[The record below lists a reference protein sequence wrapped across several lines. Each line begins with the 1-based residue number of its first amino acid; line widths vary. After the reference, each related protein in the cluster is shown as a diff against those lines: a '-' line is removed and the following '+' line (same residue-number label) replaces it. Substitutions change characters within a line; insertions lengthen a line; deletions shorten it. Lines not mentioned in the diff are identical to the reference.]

1 DQLVEI
7 SLSKIVEKIAEHET
21 VLNIQKETISIS
33 DKNETYKLPDNDH
46 NKEFDSST
54 SNNAKPLFYIISQDS
69 LVYKLKSEE
78 PEIDTLNTKKVI
90 SKEEFRANLVNKIEN
105 KTIFVE
111 NIVNKL
117 IRKEI
122 NIDDRIDKKTLE
134 SLIQYVFKINNID
147 FPYEYAVVKEDGKP
161 YLKSDKFNLSH
172 KDKTYKKLLFP
183 NDVLSN
189 DLLSQTYFLI
199 VYFNNPKTIFR
210 PLPSVILTS
219 IVLIL
224 LILSVFVTTIY
235 IILKQKK
242 ISEIKNDFINNM
254 THELKTPISTI
265 SLASQM
271 LKDNGIPSDKKDY
284 NQISNIIDVE
294 SRRLGFHVEKVLQMA
309 IIDRGGVELKK
320 KNLRVHQILNHI
332 VININLK
339 IKATNGKLIHSFDA
353 FEDEIF
359 ADQLHISN
367 VFTNLLDNAI
377 KYSKESPDIEIY
389 TKNYKNQILISIKDN
404 GIGIRKENQ
413 KKIFE
418 KFYRV
423 PTGNLHDVKGFGL
436 GLSYVKKILEQH
448 NGEIKLTSET
458 GKGSTFDVYIP
469 LLKS

>member
-1 DQLVEI
+1 
-7 SLSKIVEKIAEHET
+7 
-21 VLNIQKETISIS
+21 
-33 DKNETYKLPDNDH
+33 
-46 NKEFDSST
+46 
-54 SNNAKPLFYIISQDS
+54 
-69 LVYKLKSEE
+69 
-78 PEIDTLNTKKVI
+78 
-90 SKEEFRANLVNKIEN
+90 
-105 KTIFVE
+105 
-111 NIVNKL
+111 
-117 IRKEI
+117 
-122 NIDDRIDKKTLE
+122 
-134 SLIQYVFKINNID
+134 
-147 FPYEYAVVKEDGKP
+147 
-161 YLKSDKFNLSH
+161 
-172 KDKTYKKLLFP
+172 
-183 NDVLSN
+183 
-189 DLLSQTYFLI
+189 
-199 VYFNNPKTIFR
+199 
-210 PLPSVILTS
+210 
-219 IVLIL
+219 
-224 LILSVFVTTIY
+224 
-235 IILKQKK
+235 
-242 ISEIKNDFINNM
+242 
-254 THELKTPISTI
+254 
-265 SLASQM
+265 
-271 LKDNGIPSDKKDY
+271 
-284 NQISNIIDVE
+284 
-294 SRRLGFHVEKVLQMA
+294 LQMA